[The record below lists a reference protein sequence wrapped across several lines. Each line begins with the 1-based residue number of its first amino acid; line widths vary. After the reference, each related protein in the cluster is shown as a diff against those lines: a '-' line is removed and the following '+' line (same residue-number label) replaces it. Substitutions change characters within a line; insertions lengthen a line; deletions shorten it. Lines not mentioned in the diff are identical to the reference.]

1 MIKKIIFTL
10 FSVLL
15 ISAVV
20 LKTPPQAHAD
30 TAVGDTIVT
39 LGADLTQQQKD
50 AILKEMQVDPKTTQI
65 IEVTNQEEH
74 KYLDDYLPKAQIGT
88 RAISSSK
95 ITIGEKD
102 SGLSVSTHHITYV
115 SNEMYMNALATAGVK
130 DAQVYVTAPFD
141 VSGTAGLTGLIKAY
155 ELSTG
160 DVIPEKQKQVANE
173 EVVTTAK
180 LAEQNGVGKDKAAA
194 LMTAIKEKLAKENPK
209 TDADMEKI
217 IKDAAEQT
225 GVKLTDQNIKDLVS
239 LFNKMKDLNINWN
252 QVGDQLQKAKSTLSD
267 ILHSDEAKGFFA
279 KLGDFI
285 QSVFSAIGNFISSL
299 F

>member
-1 MIKKIIFTL
+1 MFKKFMISILSILIFTG
-10 FSVLL
+10 VLRFP
-15 ISAVV
+15 I
-20 LKTPPQAHAD
+20 TAHAD
-30 TAVGDTIVT
+30 TSVGDTIVT

-50 AILKEMQVDPKTTQI
+50 AILKEMDVDPKTTQI
-65 IEVTNQEEH
+65 IEVTNAEEH

-95 ITIGEKD
+95 ITIGEKG

-155 ELSTG
+155 ELKTG

-173 EVVTTAK
+173 EMVTTAK
-180 LAEQNGVGKDKAAA
+180 LASQNGIGKDKAAA
-194 LMTAIKEKLAKENPK
+194 LMTAIKEKLAKEKPK

-217 IKDAAEQT
+217 IKDAAKQT
-225 GVKLTDQNIKDLVS
+225 GVKLTDQNLKDLVN
-239 LFNKMKDLNINWN
+239 LFNKIKDLNINWS
-252 QVGDQLQKAKSTLSD
+252 QIGDQLQKAKNTLSD
-267 ILHSDEAKGFFA
+267 ILNSDEAKGFFA

-285 QSVFSAIGNFISSL
+285 KSIFTAISNFVSSL